1 MATRIRLSR
10 FGTKQ
15 KPFYRLV
22 VAESSSPRDGKFIEI
37 VGTYDPQ
44 KDPAEIKLQGEK
56 IREWLK
62 KGAQPTVAVKSIL
75 KKGGIDSVL
84 LAGRGV

>member
-10 FGTKQ
+10 FGTKK
-15 KPFYRLV
+15 KPFFRLV
-22 VAESSSPRDGKFIEI
+22 VAESFSPRDGKFIDI
-37 VGTYDPQ
+37 VGTYDPG
-44 KDPAEIKLQGEK
+44 KDPAEIRLEGTK
-56 IREWLK
+56 ISEWLK

-75 KKGGIDSVL
+75 KKGGIDPAL

>member
-10 FGTKQ
+10 FGCK
-15 KPFYRLV
+15 KRPFYRIV
-22 VAESSSPRDGKFIEI
+22 VAESISPRDGKFIEI

-44 KDPAEIKLQGEK
+44 KNPAEIKLEAEK
-56 IREWLK
+56 IKEWLK
-62 KGAQPTVAVKSIL
+62 KGAQPTMAVKSIL
-75 KKGGIDSVL
+75 KKGGIDPIL

>member
-10 FGTKQ
+10 FGAKK

-37 VGTYDPQ
+37 VGTYDPR
-44 KDPAEIKLQGEK
+44 KDPVEIKLEGEK
-56 IREWLK
+56 ISEWLK
-62 KGAQPTVAVKSIL
+62 KGAQPTLAVKAIL
-75 KKGGIDSVL
+75 KKGGIDKGL